1 MENRK
6 KNIHITKQITNSIM
20 WGILDMEM
28 ARFSVSYATQGTN
41 TVGRIEAFNADT
53 LEPVWISEIASHN
66 ERSTEGPILVVNDAV
81 ASKLFMTMDIYILE
95 RCRNTWIKL
104 WMGQNRKILCP

>member
-1 MENRK
+1 MG
-6 KNIHITKQITNSIM
+6 NIGYGDGKVY
-20 WGILDMEM
+20 
-28 ARFSVSYATQGTN
+28 VSYATQGTN

-66 ERSTEGPILVVNDAV
+66 ERSTEGAPYLVVNDAV

-95 RCRNTWIKL
+95 QVREHLDQVMDGIK
-104 WMGQNRKILCP
+104 